1 MEPAEPQS
9 PDHWHHDPVLC
20 DHCLEDLS
28 FDELLAASN
37 ATQNDPDDRK
47 TSLDLS
53 SLDHTPHWERNKIP
67 IGLRRPCEASRFPE
81 TESGW
86 VSTSRHYEGLYCYKY
101 HERASSAGSGYER
114 LLTPPSLPELLV
126 GSCRFCARLA
136 QLLRENYSDRQW
148 WDSAEEVLS
157 IYVQYEW
164 LERRKEWWIS
174 GEEEQEGKVPQHV
187 TTSGT
192 LQCLAIH
199 VRHPDLSRDE
209 IVIFEFDVQALPGM
223 SCRTR
228 FGFTI
233 SNFDGAG
240 NCRDWLRISKTPA
253 DTAGPVSK
261 RNIKFMKSCIS
272 ECVKM
277 HDNCRARL
285 SNTRFVPSRLL
296 DVSDGDLI
304 RLLEHDEIRDVS
316 DPNAPQVRYA
326 TLSYCWGDQRQSH
339 QLPMQTTQD
348 NHGTHNETGISI
360 QSMPQTFQDAISVA
374 RKLKIPYLWIDA
386 LCIIQDLIKDWETE
400 SVKMCDIFAHSF
412 VTISAAMTSS
422 SHDTFLQ
429 RPTRD
434 VLRLPFSSPARPE
447 MAGEYIIPLEGRY
460 DSPETKDLSDSRW
473 QSRSWV
479 WQEEI
484 MSMRQLIFGE
494 KMLQFRCNC
503 GIRLEDGTTSNNA
516 RMVLDPKV
524 DLSYFW
530 LSAVRACSARA
541 ITFPEDR
548 LGVMSGVAKSI
559 LETWRA
565 AGYQAHYLAGLW
577 LRNDPRDFTEQ
588 LLWVCLKPTL
598 SYGQMVE
605 ELDDKRTFC
614 APSWSWASRNTRV
627 DHLFITG
634 RPAFSIVGYDLQ
646 PAYSDAMVAVKQGS
660 SLTLRGR
667 FLQTPVQP
675 ALGVFR
681 TESARWPNRWETAS
695 PSGGGR
701 FQFWLDWVV
710 DEHDAEEDARQN
722 QLSLFITT
730 LVSRGYDGYSASGL
744 LLLPSHA
751 QEPRYRRVGVFEH
764 YGDSEWLKEAHTRD
778 IMII

>member
-1 MEPAEPQS
+1 MEPAEPES
-9 PDHWHHDPVLC
+9 TDPGHSDPVLC
-20 DHCLEDLS
+20 DHCLDDLS
-28 FDELLAASN
+28 LDGLLAASN
-37 ATQNDPDDRK
+37 ATQQKRNDGK
-47 TSLDLS
+47 TSVDLS
-53 SLDHTPHWERNKIP
+53 NLDHTPHWERNKTP
-67 IGLRRPCEASRFPE
+67 IGLRRPCETSRFPE

-86 VSTSRHYEGLYCYKY
+86 LSIGRHYERLYCFKD

-114 LLTPPSLPELLV
+114 LLTPPSLPKLLV
-126 GSCRFCARLA
+126 ESCRFCARLA
-136 QLLRENYSDRQW
+136 QLLRDTYRSCQW

-157 IYVQYEW
+157 IYIQYEW
-164 LERRKEWWIS
+164 LERRREWWIR
-174 GEEEQEGKVPQHV
+174 GEEEQEGKTPQHV
-187 TTSGT
+187 EMPGM
-192 LQCLAIH
+192 LQCLAVH

-209 IVIFEFDVQALPGM
+209 IDIFEFDVEALPGT
-223 SCRTR
+223 S
-228 FGFTI
+228 FYPGSGLTI
-233 SNFDGAG
+233 SNENNAG

-253 DTAGPVSK
+253 DMAGPISK
-261 RNIKFMKSCIS
+261 RNIKFMKNCIT
-272 ECVKM
+272 ECVKK

-285 SNTRFVPSRLL
+285 SNMRFVPSRLL

-304 RLLEHDEIRDVS
+304 RLLEHDEIQDVS
-316 DPNAPQVRYA
+316 DSNALQVRYA
-326 TLSYCWGDQRQSH
+326 TLSYCWGDQRQSG

-348 NHGTHNETGISI
+348 NRKTHTEIGISL
-360 QSMPQTFQDAISVA
+360 QSMPQTFQDAILVA
-374 RKLKIPYLWIDA
+374 RKLRIPYLWIDA
-386 LCIIQDLIKDWETE
+386 LCIIQDSIKDWETE

-429 RPTRD
+429 RPPPN
-434 VLRLPFSSPARPE
+434 VLRLPFSSPSRPE

-460 DSPETKDLSDSRW
+460 DSPETKDLSGSRW

-494 KMLQFRCNC
+494 RMLQFRCNC

-530 LSAVRACSARA
+530 LTAVRACSARA

-565 AGYQAHYLAGLW
+565 SGDDVQYLAGLW
-577 LRNDPRDFTEQ
+577 LRDGLGDFTEQ
-588 LLWVCLKPTL
+588 LLWVCLKPKL
-598 SYGQMVE
+598 SYGQLVE
-605 ELDDKRTFC
+605 ELEDKRTFC
-614 APSWSWASRNTRV
+614 APSWSWASRNTGI
-627 DHLFITG
+627 DHLFVTKK
-634 RPAFSIVGYDLQ
+634 PAFSVVAHDLQ
-646 PAYSDAMVAVKQGS
+646 AAYSDAMVAVKHGS

-667 FLQTPVQP
+667 LLKTPVQP
-675 ALGVFR
+675 ALGVFKS
-681 TESARWPNRWETAS
+681 ESTRWPNRWETAS
-695 PSGGGR
+695 PTGGGR

-710 DEHDAEEDARQN
+710 TGGDAEEDARQSH
-722 QLSLFITT
+722 LSLFITT
-730 LVSRGYDGYSASGL
+730 LVSRGYDGYSAAGL

-751 QEPRYRRVGVFEH
+751 DEPLYRRVGVFEH
-764 YGDSEWLKEAHTRD
+764 YGDSQWLKEAWTED
-778 IMII
+778 VIII